1 MSSNHCSKQKNS
13 IRPSYLKKKC
23 SLQNDFQIVSLIH
36 KNTQI
41 SVISL
46 PFKNKY
52 YSHIKCRPLLFHLDH
67 LGMRIHAILPLRL
80 MSTRCKLCSGGSH
93 SLSMEQSVTLCWGC
107 RPRLQCFRCTTYVQ
121 YFQLLRCFI
130 TRWYKHQYIDS
141 NQLAFSQLKS
151 EALGHQVQKM
161 LARHP
166 EKKNVS
172 GGHRALGYI
181 CFLVKVR
188 NKVSSVVKVKITF

>member
-1 MSSNHCSKQKNS
+1 MIFKLVGPCF
-13 IRPSYLKKKC
+13 SYP
-23 SLQNDFQIVSLIH
+23 

-46 PFKNKY
+46 PLKNKY
-52 YSHIKCRPLLFHLDH
+52 YSHIRCRPLLFHLDH
-67 LGMRIHAILPLRL
+67 LGMRICSILPLRL

-93 SLSMEQSVTLCWGC
+93 SLSMEQSVTLRWGC
-107 RPRLQCFRCTTYVQ
+107 RTRLRCVQCTTFVQ

-130 TRWYKHQYIDS
+130 ARWYKRQYTDF

-166 EKKNVS
+166 ERKCIWWTS
-172 GGHRALGYI
+172 GIRLHLPFGRNL
-181 CFLVKVR
+181 KVR